1 MLGCTEALWEND
13 RRGPLQTEQTHY
25 EMIGRCYRGLGVL
38 QLPFT
43 KALQFDASGGRGV
56 EHKQS
61 LRHCESGLYVITC
74 SWNMR
79 GPLFCSWLLLH
90 HLLASL
96 SFSDSNDCFHFL
108 TEGKQSEGQ
117 RWAPWEEVMYL
128 MFHEAQAAGSVN
140 NGFIIWLIINRTRT
154 PWPKE

>member
-25 EMIGRCYRGLGVL
+25 EMIGRRYRGLGVL

-43 KALQFDASGGRGV
+43 KAGLHCSLMHRGAGV

-74 SWNMR
+74 YWNMR
-79 GPLFCSWLLLH
+79 GPLFCC
-90 HLLASL
+90 LLASL